1 MECSVEQ
8 QDLLLQMECSVEQQ
22 DLLLQMECSVE
33 QQDLLLQM
41 ECSVEQQEEEIIIN
55 SINESSIR
63 NIHEA
68 ISSFREDTK
77 NSSISELGHEPQLL
91 LIGEAGSGK
100 SALAGVF
107 INGKSGGKF
116 GPKAGT
122 EELVITTPVTNADGN
137 TCYIHDT
144 RGLGD
149 IDVDIESMKIQV
161 KEIFETNKCLLILC
175 VRWDSR
181 FVDTKTK
188 LAFEICGSLSPDIWS
203 KVVIAITH
211 SDRIPPEIECLPLEQ
226 KTEEIQRLKDE
237 WIHVILS
244 QHPNINKD
252 CICFTSHTEV
262 TTIDPNWKKKFY
274 FAILNAA
281 TCLSGALRC
290 VYSKLSDE
298 GFMDSFKS
306 LICCLQCSQQFD
318 ANNEDSIQNV
328 LESNENITDH
338 DERGSDEKNPSNELE
353 VPALN
358 DFFGKVESQLYSN
371 MLICGSI
378 GGTVGT
384 VSGALTGTVACGPVG
399 GVVGALIGGGIGAVI
414 GACLVSGISVHVVKA
429 GMLLLWLYL
438 KKNE

>member
-1 MECSVEQ
+1 MEC
-8 QDLLLQMECSVEQQ
+8 L
-22 DLLLQMECSVE
+22 
-33 QQDLLLQM
+33 
-41 ECSVEQQEEEIIIN
+41 VEQQEEEIILN

-68 ISSFREDTK
+68 ISSIREDTK
-77 NSSISELGHEPQLL
+77 NSSISELGHEPHLL
-91 LIGEAGSGK
+91 LIGAAGTGK

-122 EELVITTPVTNADGN
+122 EDLVITTPVETDDN
-137 TCYIHDT
+137 TYYVHDT

-149 IDVDIESMKIQV
+149 SDVDIESMKIQV
-161 KEIFETNKCLLILC
+161 KEIFETNECLVILC

-211 SDRIPPEIECLPLEQ
+211 FDRIPPEIECLPLEQ

-244 QHPNINKD
+244 QHPNINED
-252 CICFTSHTEV
+252 HICFTSHTEV
-262 TTIDPNWKKKFY
+262 TSPIDLNWKKKFHC
-274 FAILNAA
+274 AIVNAA
-281 TCLSGALRC
+281 TCLSGALRS

-298 GFMDSFKS
+298 GFMDSLNS
-306 LICCLQCSQQFD
+306 LTCCFQYSSQQFA
-318 ANNEDSIQNV
+318 ANIEDSIQNV
-328 LESNENITDH
+328 LGSIENITDH
-338 DERGSDEKNPSNELE
+338 DERGSDEENPSNEFE
-353 VPALN
+353 VALN
-358 DFFGKVESQLYSN
+358 DFFEKVESQLYSN

-414 GACLVSGISVHVVKA
+414 GTCLGSGISVHVVKA